1 MQLTFSNTVYT
12 KANQN
17 KKSHDLHPDTL
28 GTVIFTDNLY
38 VNNCA
43 CHVIVSYHSYIYH
56 CDCTNTIHTSHSFHI
71 TSTTC
76 VSFSKNKKIYYIQ
89 VSLSRLNPA
98 DDHVTLHVVCSL
110 QYPLNT
116 PIQTIHTYI

>member
-28 GTVIFTDNLY
+28 GTVIFTDNSY

-43 CHVIVSYHSYIYH
+43 CHVIASYHSYLPQ
-56 CDCTNTIHTSHSFHI
+56 TALTP
-71 TSTTC
+71 
-76 VSFSKNKKIYYIQ
+76 YIQ
-89 VSLSRLNPA
+89 VTHFTSLVQ
-98 DDHVTLHVVCSL
+98 HVSWKGNLTHLAL
-110 QYPLNT
+110 YGLLD
-116 PIQTIHTYI
+116 